1 MVSINLEEPK
11 LLTSTRFYAIFYFP
25 EVAMLHTAEKESKK
39 RPQSVHLSRLLNK
52 LTFKERTQKFQ

>member
-25 EVAMLHTAEKESKK
+25 EVAMLHTAEKKAKK
-39 RPQSVHLSRLLNK
+39 DHSRYIFLA
-52 LTFKERTQKFQ
+52 F